1 MKPKLTTRIYEW
13 LADTLFSK
21 ELDATHNRAF
31 RAGVAHALAK
41 VKFDLDTK
49 STTITLSKTERK
61 GWERACDQID
71 KTRSHLIYTTG
82 ARL

>member
-13 LADTLFSK
+13 LADTFFSR
-21 ELDATHNRAF
+21 ELDKTHDRAF

-49 STTITLSKTERK
+49 LTTLEMSKTELK
-61 GWERACDQID
+61 GFQRCMDQVEN
-71 KTRSHLIYTTG
+71 TRSKLTYTTG

>member
-1 MKPKLTTRIYEW
+1 MKPSIWQRIYEW
-13 LADTLFSK
+13 LADTFFSR
-21 ELDATHNRAF
+21 ELDKTHDRAF

-49 STTITLSKTERK
+49 AISLELSKTEMK
-61 GWERACDQID
+61 GWQRACDQID
-71 KTRSHLIYTTG
+71 KTRSILTYTTG

>member
-1 MKPKLTTRIYEW
+1 MRPSIWQKIYEW
-13 LADTLFSK
+13 LADTFFSR

-49 STTITLSKTERK
+49 VISLELSKTEMK
-61 GWERACDQID
+61 GWQRACDQID
-71 KTRSHLIYTTG
+71 NTRSKLTYTTG

>member
-1 MKPKLTTRIYEW
+1 MTRNTWQKIYEW
-13 LADTLFSK
+13 LADAFFSR

-49 STTITLSKTERK
+49 VISLELSKTEMK
-61 GWERACDQID
+61 GWQRACDQID
-71 KTRSHLIYTTG
+71 NTRTKLTYTTG

>member
-1 MKPKLTTRIYEW
+1 MIRNTWQKIYEW
-13 LADTLFSK
+13 LADTFFSR

-49 STTITLSKTERK
+49 VISLELSKTEMK
-61 GWERACDQID
+61 GWQRACDQID
-71 KTRSHLIYTTG
+71 NTRSKLTYTTG

>member
-1 MKPKLTTRIYEW
+1 MKPSIWQRIYEW
-13 LADTLFSK
+13 LADTFFSR
-21 ELDATHNRAF
+21 ELDKTHDRAF

-49 STTITLSKTERK
+49 ITTKQLNKTEMR
-61 GWERACDQID
+61 GWQMACDQID
-71 KTRSHLIYTTG
+71 KTRSMLTYTTG

>member
-13 LADTLFSK
+13 LADTFFSR
-21 ELDATHNRAF
+21 ELDKTHDRAF

-49 STTITLSKTERK
+49 LTTLEMSKTELK
-61 GWERACDQID
+61 GFQRCMDQVEN
-71 KTRSHLIYTTG
+71 TRSKLIYTTG

>member
-1 MKPKLTTRIYEW
+1 MRPSIWQRIYEW
-13 LADTLFSK
+13 LADTFFSR

-49 STTITLSKTERK
+49 VISLEMSKTEMK
-61 GWERACDQID
+61 GWQRACDQID
-71 KTRSHLIYTTG
+71 NTRSKLTYTTG

>member
-1 MKPKLTTRIYEW
+1 MSIWQRIYEW
-13 LADTLFSK
+13 LADTFFSR
-21 ELDATHNRAF
+21 ELDKTHDRAF

-49 STTITLSKTERK
+49 ATTIQLSKTELK
-61 GWERACDQID
+61 GWQRACDQID
-71 KTRSHLIYTTG
+71 KTRTKLIYTTG